1 MREIT
6 APAPFTVGEHDNIVA
21 AVFDHERN
29 DPDTVTF
36 QRLIDGTWTDVTCAA
51 AAAQIRSTALGL
63 IAEGVQAGDRVAIFS
78 ATRYE
83 WAIIDFAILAVGAVT
98 VPIYE
103 TSSAE
108 QVRWVLSDSA
118 AVVAFA
124 ETDAHASIIT
134 ELAGELPELRRVLH
148 IDGSGPKALEQLEQQ
163 GASVD
168 PGELTARLEALR
180 ADHPATLIY
189 TSGTTGRPKG
199 CQLTHS
205 NLVYE
210 TRGAK
215 AVLPTLLHKGERLLV
230 FLPLAHVLA
239 RALTLCAF
247 HNKVIV
253 GFTSDIKNLVP
264 MFAVF
269 KPTVVV
275 SVPRVFEK
283 VYNTAAQNAA
293 NDGKGRIF
301 DLAAQT
307 AVDWSEASENG
318 GPGLLL
324 RAKHALFDRLVYHK
338 LRAALGGDCRA
349 SVSGGAPLGARLGHF
364 YRGVGLTIYEG
375 YGLTETSAAITVNQ
389 VGACKIGTV
398 GKLLPGNSI
407 RIADD
412 GELLLRGGVVFDGYW
427 HNDQATSEAIVD
439 GWFKTGDL
447 GAVDEQGFLT
457 ITGRKKEIIVTAGG
471 KNVAP
476 AVLEDQ
482 LRGHALISQA
492 MVVGD
497 AKPFIAALITID
509 PEAFDGWKQRNSK
522 PAGSSVADL
531 VNDPDLLAEV
541 DAAVKQANLVGVAR
555 GVDSQVPHPAGRLH
569 RGHRGTD
576 ADDEGEAQ
584 GRFREVRRRH
594 QRAVRQGLAA
604 NQPGQPAGQIVP
616 TPVRGHPIPAGGT
629 HRGGAVRVAEQPAD
643 GVGDLL
649 HRPTVY
655 HHPSLVVLHGFWC
668 TARRAGDHRHAG
680 CRRFQEHDA
689 QPLDIEPGS
698 TGAARHGEHVG
709 HRVIRGQLGGWDA
722 TGEDDVVTD
731 ADTLGQLVQGRHVWP
746 AARNDQRRA
755 VDPPSDRG

>member
-1 MREIT
+1 MREFT
-6 APAPFTVGEHDNIVA
+6 APAPFTVSEHDNIVA
-21 AVFDHERN
+21 AVFEHERS
-29 DPDTVTF
+29 DPDTVIF
-36 QRLIDGTWTDVTCAA
+36 QRLVDGTWTDVTCAA
-51 AAAQIRSTALGL
+51 AASQIRSAALGL
-63 IAEGVQAGDRVAIFS
+63 IADGVQAGDRVAIFS

-83 WAIIDFAILAVGAVT
+83 WAILDLAILAVGAVT

-108 QVRWVLSDSA
+108 QVRWVLTDSA

-124 ETDAHASIIT
+124 ETDAHAT
-134 ELAGELPELRRVLH
+134 MVAELTGELPELRRVLH
-148 IDGSGPKALEQLEQQ
+148 IDGPGPKALEQLEQH

-168 PGELTARLEALR
+168 PSELTARLEALR
-180 ADHPATLIY
+180 ADDPATLIY

-215 AVLPTLLHKGERLLV
+215 SVLPTLLHNGERLLV

-247 HNKVIV
+247 HNKVVV

-301 DLAAQT
+301 GIAAQT
-307 AVDWSEASENG
+307 AVDWSEAADRG

-389 VGACKIGTV
+389 IDALKIGTV
-398 GKLLPGNSI
+398 GKLLPGNSM
-407 RIADD
+407 RVADD
-412 GELLLRGGVVFDGYW
+412 GELLLRGGVVFKGYW

-447 GAVDEQGFLT
+447 GAVDEEGFLT

-482 LRGHALISQA
+482 LRADPLISQA

-497 AKPFIAALITID
+497 ARPFIGALITVD
-509 PEAFDGWKQRNSK
+509 PEAFEGWTQRNSK

-541 DAAVKQANLVGVAR
+541 DAAVKHANLSVSHAESIRKFRILPVDFTEDTGELTPTMKVKRKVVAEKF
-555 GVDSQVPHPAGRLH
+555 
-569 RGHRGTD
+569 
-576 ADDEGEAQ
+576 ADDIEAIY
-584 GRFREVRRRH
+584 
-594 QRAVRQGLAA
+594 AK
-604 NQPGQPAGQIVP
+604 
-616 TPVRGHPIPAGGT
+616 
-629 HRGGAVRVAEQPAD
+629 D
-643 GVGDLL
+643 
-649 HRPTVY
+649 
-655 HHPSLVVLHGFWC
+655 
-668 TARRAGDHRHAG
+668 
-680 CRRFQEHDA
+680 
-689 QPLDIEPGS
+689 
-698 TGAARHGEHVG
+698 
-709 HRVIRGQLGGWDA
+709 
-722 TGEDDVVTD
+722 
-731 ADTLGQLVQGRHVWP
+731 
-746 AARNDQRRA
+746 
-755 VDPPSDRG
+755 